1 MIKIIEAAGSPED
14 IGKQIG
20 NAIAD
25 SFADAVLAEPE
36 FMETE
41 ALFAGTPYLAYL
53 ADAANNTYPTYMREL
68 NAMAAAIGLD
78 PARLFLW
85 NCRGDLRFPPDTA
98 QARLDALSDGCTT
111 LMAPGDYDHG
121 RPAVIAHNEDGS
133 GAFMAHRYWVRVQ
146 PEGAPGF
153 ESFLYPGMLPGH
165 SVAVN
170 GAGLVQTIN
179 NIRAADLKPGIPRH
193 FVCRAVLDEDSV
205 PGAIGHLARR
215 DRASGF
221 HHAIGMI
228 GEQSP
233 LSVEAPASTTI
244 IRTVQA
250 PMGHANHLLDDSFD
264 GIDQAITASSKYR
277 QDTVDAY
284 LAGGGDPH
292 TPEAILFQRSD
303 AADAQHGE
311 SVLRR
316 PGDGGD
322 DYGCTLATAVFRI
335 HEDHIAWTVH
345 AGPDDLDAL
354 KGTVTL

>member
-1 MIKIIEAAGSPED
+1 MIKVIEAAGTPED
-14 IGKQIG
+14 IGRTIG
-20 NAIAD
+20 AAVAD

-41 ALFAGTPYLAYL
+41 ALFAGTSYLAHL
-53 ADAANNTYPTYMREL
+53 SDAADTTYPKYMREL
-68 NAMAAAIGLD
+68 TAMAEAIGID

-85 NCRGDLRFPPDTA
+85 NCRGDLRFPPETA

-111 LMAPGDYDHG
+111 LMAPGNFAQDK
-121 RPAVIAHNEDGS
+121 PAVIAHNEDGS
-133 GAFMAHRYWVRVQ
+133 GAFMKHRYWVRVH
-146 PEGAPGF
+146 PDATPGF

-179 NIRAADLKPGIPRH
+179 NIRASDLKPGIPRH
-193 FVCRAVLDEDSV
+193 FVCRAILDEDSI
-205 PGAIGHLARR
+205 PGVIGHLARR

-221 HHAIGMI
+221 HHALGMI
-228 GEQSP
+228 GEESP

-244 IRTVQA
+244 IRTVAA
-250 PMGHANHLLDDSFD
+250 PMAHANHLLDNTFEDS
-264 GIDQAITASSKYR
+264 DQAITASSKYR

-284 LAGGGDPH
+284 LAEGGDPS

-303 AADAQHGE
+303 DSDAAHGE

-335 HEDHIAWTVH
+335 HADRIAWTVH
-345 AGPDDLDAL
+345 ASPDDMDAL
-354 KGTVTL
+354 QGTVTL

>member
-1 MIKIIEAAGSPED
+1 MINVIDAAGSPED
-14 IGKQIG
+14 IGRAIG
-20 NAIAD
+20 AAVSD

-41 ALFAGTPYLAYL
+41 ALFAGTPYLAHL
-53 ADAANNTYPTYMREL
+53 SNAAETAYPRYMREL
-68 NAMAAAIGLD
+68 TAMAEAIGID
-78 PARLFLW
+78 PVRLFLW
-85 NCRGDLRFPPDTA
+85 NCRGDLRFPPETA

-111 LMAPGDYDHG
+111 LMAPGDFANDK
-121 RPAVIAHNEDGS
+121 PAVIAHNEDGS
-133 GAFMAHRYWVRVQ
+133 GAFMDHRYWVRVQ
-146 PEGAPGF
+146 PDDAPGF

-179 NIRAADLKPGIPRH
+179 NIRAGDLKPGIPRH
-193 FVCRAVLDEDSV
+193 FVCRAILDEV
-205 PGAIGHLARR
+205 TIPGVMGHLARR

-221 HHAIGMI
+221 HHALGMI
-228 GEQSP
+228 GESAP
-233 LSVEAPASTTI
+233 LSVEAPASSTI
-244 IRTVQA
+244 IRTVA
-250 PMGHANHLLDDSFD
+250 EPMAHANHLLDDTFESAE
-264 GIDQAITASSKYR
+264 QAITASSKYR

-284 LAGGGDPH
+284 LANGGDPN

-303 AADAQHGE
+303 GDELAHGE

-335 HEDHIAWTVH
+335 HADRVTWTVH
-345 AGPDDLDAL
+345 ASPDDLDAL
-354 KGTVTL
+354 QGTVTL